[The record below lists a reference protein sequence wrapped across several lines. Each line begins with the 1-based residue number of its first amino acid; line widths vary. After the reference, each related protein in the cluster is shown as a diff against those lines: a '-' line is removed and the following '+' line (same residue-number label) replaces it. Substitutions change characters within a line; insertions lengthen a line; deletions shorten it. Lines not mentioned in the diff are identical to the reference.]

1 MALTAAQKEQVYE
14 FLGLP
19 TVTVFGN
26 PNNSL
31 ALILDS
37 LTAPTEARVS
47 ALLTSITTSR
57 TDISSAQ
64 GRLKAGKVGD
74 IELNPK
80 ELKQRWK
87 EDLRLCRHLGS
98 LLGVPVAD
106 HPARTDCPE
115 VC

>member
-1 MALTAAQKEQVYE
+1 MALSDAQREQVYE
-14 FLGLP
+14 FLGFP

-37 LTAPTEARVS
+37 LTAATEARIS
-47 ALLTSITTSR
+47 ALLTSITASR
-57 TDISSAQ
+57 TDIDSAM

-80 ELKQRWK
+80 EITQRWK
-87 EDLRLCRHLGS
+87 QDLRLCRQMGS
-98 LLGVPVAD
+98 LLGVPVVN
-106 HPARTDCPE
+106 HPAQRGCPE